1 MCVKYNKIDSTSQ
14 LNNIFFVTQ
23 QMIQEKSLNVL
34 VGGSLDSQALLVPL
48 PSTLTC
54 IMARFRIQIVAKKIM
69 PARYCTTLIFNFSSI
84 RQQTVT
90 ILEDWLVPWWA
101 AKQISLQY
109 PFRHLQLRVSQRI
122 RALHLIR
129 QLNGNKLGV
138 LIPIW
143 LRLTGRW
150 SYE

>member
-1 MCVKYNKIDSTSQ
+1 MEKTHELSQELNLNMCVKYNKIDSTSQ

-90 ILEDWLVPWWA
+90 ILEDWLVGGLTN
-101 AKQISLQY
+101 QSLVSIS
-109 PFRHLQLRVSQRI
+109 PP
-122 RALHLIR
+122 
-129 QLNGNKLGV
+129 
-138 LIPIW
+138 PIK
-143 LRLTGRW
+143 G
-150 SYE
+150 